1 MKRIGFQNSPVKSLC
16 AMVFGRF
23 IDAPNALRTVTV
35 RKSQVSLV
43 RRAGYREGVSWLRRI
58 NNLFGIEVVNT
69 VIQIGFGK

>member
-23 IDAPNALRTVTV
+23 IDAPNALRNVTV

-43 RRAGYREGVSWLRRI
+43 
-58 NNLFGIEVVNT
+58 
-69 VIQIGFGK
+69 IGLATGKVFPG